1 MDLLKSH
8 DSKPRQKLPSPRML
22 KDYLLDDLSSCSS
35 NGFRSFPR
43 RQCCTTVRFLLE
55 NDLRTRDSNRRKR
68 LLRSKST
75 NTSSTKSAFQRASE
89 AVINAVNLLPFAAVR
104 SPNASKRSKNKS
116 SMLPRSLSRKI
127 LQRSFWKRTDKEI
140 ERWTSFKY
148 LLEKRKNPSLSPPVS
163 PPAFSPSAVTTT
175 TATDSNRSTNSKSE
189 SNSSSDGA
197 FTSDYLL
204 CSSGNSETSIE
215 NDVVEGEK
223 RLPEEAVSK
232 RIGVIVGDDSIGA
245 TITNSKNK
253 WPIEEEKEQFSPV
266 SVLDVPFEEDED
278 EVSSPFTRRLSRM
291 EGTKL
296 KLMQKIRR
304 LENLAQLQPVD
315 LENQFS
321 LPEIF
326 TDESTESPSPSSSK
340 LCSNPI
346 QDNIPSDAREKEI
359 DTKRTAL
366 DLLELIKATFPSGSF
381 ESKSENLLLDL
392 FSERICE
399 ANEES
404 DYDQLLN
411 EAKDWVDVPTHDM
424 FLGWEVERNRQ
435 AYIRDME
442 KGGMWS
448 KLDEER
454 EEMALEVEVEVFAS
468 LVNEVLVDLFSS

>member
-1 MDLLKSH
+1 MVSFGFQGFQNAFVEVSRFEAETAVAEASDAEGLSVGRSEFVFIQWLPIVSAEAVLYNSPIPPRERPQNQRFE
-8 DSKPRQKLPSPRML
+8 SKKEASQEQIDQHFEYEVGVSASVGGGHQRRQPPPVRRPSGRGPTRR
-22 KDYLLDDLSSCSS
+22 S
-35 NGFRSFPR
+35 NGGRRSNT
-43 RQCCTTVRFLLE
+43 C
-55 NDLRTRDSNRRKR
+55 
-68 LLRSKST
+68 SK
-75 NTSSTKSAFQRASE
+75 
-89 AVINAVNLLPFAAVR
+89 
-104 SPNASKRSKNKS
+104 
-116 SMLPRSLSRKI
+116 
-127 LQRSFWKRTDKEI
+127 I
-140 ERWTSFKY
+140 E
-148 LLEKRKNPSLSPPVS
+148 KNPSLSPPFS

-215 NDVVEGEK
+215 NDVVKGEK

-278 EVSSPFTRRLSRM
+278 EVSSPSLAGSPVWKIRIMIRYSGRSPPPPSL
-291 EGTKL
+291 GTKL

-326 TDESTESPSPSSSK
+326 TDESTESPSPLK

-346 QDNIPSDAREKEI
+346 QDNIPSDAKEKEI
-359 DTKRTAL
+359 DAKRTAL

-381 ESKSENLLLDL
+381 ETKSENLLLDL
-392 FSERICE
+392 FRER
-399 ANEES
+399 
-404 DYDQLLN
+404 
-411 EAKDWVDVPTHDM
+411 
-424 FLGWEVERNRQ
+424 
-435 AYIRDME
+435 
-442 KGGMWS
+442 
-448 KLDEER
+448 
-454 EEMALEVEVEVFAS
+454 
-468 LVNEVLVDLFSS
+468 DL

>member
-8 DSKPRQKLPSPRML
+8 DSKPRQPLPRPRML

-35 NGFRSFPR
+35 NGFRLFPR

-148 LLEKRKNPSLSPPVS
+148 LLEKRKNPSLSPPT
-163 PPAFSPSAVTTT
+163 FSPSAVTTT
-175 TATDSNRSTNSKSE
+175 TTTDSNRSTNSKSE
-189 SNSSSDGA
+189 SNSSSDGV
-197 FTSDYLL
+197 FPSDYLL
-204 CSSGNSETSIE
+204 CSSSNSETSIE

-232 RIGVIVGDDSIGA
+232 RIGVIVGDDSIEA

-253 WPIEEEKEQFSPV
+253 WPIEEDKEQFSPV

-278 EVSSPFTRRLSRM
+278 EVSWPFTRRLSRM

-304 LENLAQLQPVD
+304 LENLAQLQPVE

-326 TDESTESPSPSSSK
+326 SDESPDTPSPSK
-340 LCSNPI
+340 LCSDPI
-346 QDNIPSDAREKEI
+346 QDNIPSDGKEKEI

-392 FSERICE
+392 FREKICE
-399 ANEES
+399 ANDES
-404 DYDQLLN
+404 DYDQLLS
-411 EAKDWVDVPTHDM
+411 EAKDWVDGPAQDM

-448 KLDEER
+448 KVDEER
-454 EEMALEVEVEVFAS
+454 EEVALEVEVEVFAS
-468 LVNEVLVDLFSS
+468 LVDEVLVDLFSS